1 VPAKRRYS
9 QSEGA
14 LIPEQQARSL
24 RRRSESGLLQQRR
37 QMWPCDRWAASS
49 ICSNLSFLTHKPFII
64 AMPEGH
70 PLAGE
75 SRIRVALL
83 ADEPLIASSVE
94 LELGFG
100 GDAAEG
106 KFVNRAPDILTIL
119 CLFAAGMGCAFVSA
133 SFRRVAMPGIA
144 YRELAGPERNAA
156 GGRPPQRQSGAGNE
170 SFHAHP
176 ESDA

>member
-1 VPAKRRYS
+1 MLWSVGCIIDMFE
-9 QSEGA
+9 SEF
-14 LIPEQQARSL
+14 SV
-24 RRRSESGLLQQRR
+24 
-37 QMWPCDRWAASS
+37 
-49 ICSNLSFLTHKPFII
+49 HKPFII

-100 GDAAEG
+100 GQIHEIAAEG
-106 KFVNRAPDILTIL
+106 KFVPRIVNRAPDIPTT
-119 CLFAAGMGCAFVSA
+119 CLVAAGMGCAFVPA

-144 YRELAGPERNAA
+144 YRELAGPERNALLA
-156 GGRPPQRQSGAGNE
+156 AARRKDNPAPAMKAFIRILKATLE
-170 SFHAHP
+170 RRDWVMAH
-176 ESDA
+176 

>member
-1 VPAKRRYS
+1 MLWSVGCIIDMFE
-9 QSEGA
+9 SEF
-14 LIPEQQARSL
+14 SV
-24 RRRSESGLLQQRR
+24 
-37 QMWPCDRWAASS
+37 
-49 ICSNLSFLTHKPFII
+49 HKPFII

-100 GDAAEG
+100 GQIHEIAAEG
-106 KFVNRAPDILTIL
+106 KFVPRIVDRAPDIPTNAWSRRAW
-119 CLFAAGMGCAFVSA
+119 AALSTA
-133 SFRRVAMPGIA
+133 SFGGGMPGIA
-144 YRELAGPERNAA
+144 YRELMGRAKCAA

-170 SFHAHP
+170 SFHSHP